1 MKKECFIIGSGSS
14 LLRLSDDEKA
24 YLNNH
29 PNTIGMNKYLIFH
42 DIINVV
48 PKYMFLGDYHF
59 PAHKVFKE
67 TIDIAENNFP
77 KIIFFVD
84 RYYYNLFVNPLSDIY
99 FNLKERLILLLKHFY
114 LARLIIKYDN
124 LYFFKAQRKYLNSF
138 FWGNTLEQELFFH
151 KGSLTTAINLANIL
165 FPGCN
170 IKLIGVDLNNPYYFF
185 EQILEKR
192 KDLFDPITH
201 IKSRETGKFFPVI
214 KTKVGSILD
223 YIPDIVNELKSQN
236 INLYCCNKESL
247 LIEENLCE
255 YSPII

>member
-1 MKKECFIIGSGSS
+1 MTNECFIIGSGSS
-14 LLRLSDDEKA
+14 LLNLTDDEKM

-29 PNTIGMNKYLIFH
+29 PNTMGMNKYLIFH
-42 DIINVV
+42 DLLNIV

-67 TIDIAENNFP
+67 TIEVAKNRYPDIKFY
-77 KIIFFVD
+77 VD
-84 RYYYNLFVNPLSDIY
+84 RYYYNIFVNQLSNIL
-99 FNLKERLILLLKHFY
+99 FNLKERLILL
-114 LARLIIKYDN
+114 IKYFYFAELTIKYEN
-124 LYFFKAQRKYLNSF
+124 LLYFKAQRKYLNRF
-138 FWGNTLEQELFFH
+138 FWGKSLEDELFFH

-214 KTKVGSILD
+214 RTNAGSIVD